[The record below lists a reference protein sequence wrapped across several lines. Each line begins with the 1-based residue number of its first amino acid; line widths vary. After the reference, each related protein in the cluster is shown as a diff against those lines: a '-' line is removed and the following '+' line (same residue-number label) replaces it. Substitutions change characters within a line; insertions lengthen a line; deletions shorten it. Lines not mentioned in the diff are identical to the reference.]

1 MSDMTRPNAIKQL
14 KRLLPKLQYAD
25 DVNAVKVAINSL
37 EIDEQYDLAMEQAET
52 REVVNV
58 LEEIIQYTYGMITEE
73 KFGLQQF
80 LISKL
85 DKYNSELY
93 DGKEEL

>member
-1 MSDMTRPNAIKQL
+1 MSDMTRTEALDIIRNMKP
-14 KRLLPKLQYAD
+14 PKKPREREALSMAY
-25 DVNAVKVAINSL
+25 NSL
-37 EIDEQYDLAMEQAET
+37 QIDEQYDLMYEQAEP

-58 LEEIIQYTYGMITEE
+58 LEEIIQYTYGMITAE

-85 DKYNSELY
+85 DKYNSKLY
-93 DGKEEL
+93 DEKGET

>member
-1 MSDMTRPNAIKQL
+1 MSDLISRQAVIKAIYDNKD
-14 KRLLPKLQYAD
+14 RLNIAQAIRELPP
-25 DVNAVKVAINSL
+25 VNL
-37 EIDEQYDLAMEQAET
+37 MYEQVEP

-58 LEEIIQYTYGMITEE
+58 LEEIIQYTYGMITAE

-85 DKYNSELY
+85 DKYNSKLY
-93 DGKEEL
+93 DEKGET

>member
-1 MSDMTRPNAIKQL
+1 MSDMTRKE
-14 KRLLPKLQYAD
+14 
-25 DVNAVKVAINSL
+25 VAR
-37 EIDEQYDLAMEQAET
+37 Q
-52 REVVNV
+52 VVNV

-93 DGKEEL
+93 DEKGEL